1 MKKGERQKSGMRR
14 DGVEK
19 QRKEEIWREEREGW
33 REERDKRVRKRG
45 ERDRRGRRER

>member
-19 QRKEEIWREEREGW
+19 QRKEEIWREER
-33 REERDKRVRKRG
+33 DKRVRKRG